1 MNKTLSML
9 LIAASTLF
17 IGAQSGSGI
26 GIKGGI
32 NFGSTGDLTSDV
44 FNGFNNIS
52 ISQGTNLEFGYHIGV
67 FGKLNFGGK
76 FYVRPEVVFTK
87 RQNEYD
93 IIGADEQEQLN
104 ISSLDVPILLGIK
117 VIGPV
122 SFFIGPS
129 FHYILDKSIDS
140 PGDFNILDIENDLML
155 GINTGIAV
163 NIQKFGID
171 LRYER
176 TFGENLMRFQSDLNQ
191 SFFAAIDTRAEQ
203 IILSISYK
211 LL

>member
-32 NFGSTGDLTSDV
+32 NFASAGEFSSAF
-44 FNGFNNIS
+44 FNGFNNATL
-52 ISQGTNLEFGYHIGV
+52 SQGTNLEFGYHIGV
-67 FGKLNFGGK
+67 FGKLEIGDG
-76 FYVRPEVVFTK
+76 FYFRPELVFTK
-87 RQNEYD
+87 RQHQYNITGSSE
-93 IIGADEQEQLN
+93 AENLN
-104 ISSLDVPILLGIK
+104 ISSLDLPLLLGIK

-122 SFFIGPS
+122 NFFIGPS

-140 PGDFNILDIENDLML
+140 RGDFNSFDIENDLVF
-155 GINTGIAV
+155 GINTGIAI

-171 LRYER
+171 VRYER
-176 TFGENLMRFQSDLNQ
+176 TFGENLLGFQSDINS
-191 SFFAAIDTRAEQ
+191 SFFGTIDTRVEQ
-203 IILSISYK
+203 IILSLSYK